1 MFRKSALAMAML
13 SALTAADVVALGL
26 GEIELKSALN
36 QPLDAEVEL
45 LSATPEELQELKVEV
60 GSAQAFASA
69 GIERTL
75 FLNKLQFDVT
85 TRADGRAVVKI
96 TSRDVVREPFLD
108 FLLELSWSKGRL
120 LREYTVLVDPP
131 VTMPAPAPATQVP
144 SARSAAPGAP
154 LAPAGRVTHTAQLP
168 PVATVPGEYLT
179 QRNDTLWQV
188 AQQLR
193 PDADV
198 SIEQTMLGLLRTNP
212 DAFYNNNINEL
223 KAGYILRVPDREELT
238 RLSQT
243 EAAREARRQYAEWRQ
258 AKQQVAPAE
267 SVDSAQAAAPQAQ
280 GAVESSLQLVA
291 PELPEDGA
299 QGGSA
304 EGGAGLEAL
313 EHDLMIANEALEV
326 QRRQGEEMS
335 TRLSV
340 LEEQI
345 QNMQRLIQLKD
356 DELARLQA
364 QVGEDMPELGAG
376 EAEPAVAG
384 METADQ
390 LGSPE
395 TVEDQTVAEL
405 EAVVEPAG
413 SEPVAEADV
422 TGATVDGP
430 VDEVPAEG
438 EIADASAL
446 AADGL
451 PAEDTAGEMPMDVAP
466 GPEVEALGGDEPSA
480 AEPVPVP
487 APSVTA
493 EPAVPDTFTAPGFV
507 DKLLANPLWLGAGA
521 ALLVILGF
529 LGLRR
534 KNGSESEF
542 QESIL
547 QAAREKSSS
556 SADSD
561 SEIIRTESESTHST
575 TTASSLLSEF
585 AVSDMGS
592 MKHDGEAD
600 PLAEADVYL
609 AYGRFQQAEDLIK
622 DALQGK
628 PEQQDLHLKLLEVYL
643 AARNSAAFDEHAQ
656 EMLGRLEDSDDP
668 AWEKIAE
675 MGRELSPENP
685 LYQPGGGAVPE
696 APDQEQRASHDML
709 MDTPASEEQET
720 QGSAE
725 AAPDLGETLDFD
737 TELAFDSGELAD
749 ESKPDSVEFTPPEP
763 VVERPESAQE
773 AFPEIESMEPET
785 VGLEPDNTLEF
796 DLESLDLGSDEDMEP
811 AGDGELTDL
820 DEVSTKLD
828 LARAYLD
835 MGDPDGAR
843 SILDEV
849 IEEGSDDQKNE
860 AQEILQKIA

>member
-1 MFRKSALAMAML
+1 MAMAML
-13 SALTAADVVALGL
+13 SALTTADVVALGL

-45 LSATPEELQELKVEV
+45 LAATPEELQELKVEV
-60 GSAQAFASA
+60 GSPQAFASA

-75 FLNKLQFDVT
+75 FLNKLQFDVKT
-85 TRADGRAVVKI
+85 NADGRPVVKI
-96 TSRDVVREPFLD
+96 TSRDAVREPFLD

-131 VTMPAPAPATQVP
+131 VTMPAPAPRAQLP
-144 SARSAAPGAP
+144 SARSAARSAP

-168 PVATVPGEYLT
+168 PVSTVPGEYRT

-193 PDADV
+193 PDSDV
-198 SIEQTMLGLLRTNP
+198 SIEQAMLGLLRTNP

-223 KAGYILRVPDREELT
+223 KAGYILRVPDREEMT
-238 RLSQT
+238 RISQA
-243 EAAREARRQYAEWRQ
+243 EAAREARRQYAEWRE
-258 AKQQVAPAE
+258 ARNLVASAE
-267 SVDSAQAAAPQAQ
+267 SVDPAQAAAPQTQ
-280 GAVESSLQLVA
+280 GAVESSLHLVA
-291 PELPEDGA
+291 PELSEAGA

-304 EGGAGLEAL
+304 EDGTGLEAL
-313 EHDLMIANEALEV
+313 QHDLMIANEALEV

-335 TRLSV
+335 SRLAV

-345 QNMQRLIQLKD
+345 ENMQRLIQLKD

-364 QVGEDMPELGAG
+364 QVGEELPELGAAN
-376 EAEPAVAG
+376 AEPAAAG
-384 METADQ
+384 LEATDQ
-390 LGSPE
+390 LAGPDVLE
-395 TVEDQTVAEL
+395 GQPAAEA
-405 EAVVEPAG
+405 EAVAEPAG
-413 SEPVAEADV
+413 SEQVAE
-422 TGATVDGP
+422 TGVAGAGSDGP
-430 VDEVPAEG
+430 LEAVLPEDEIVSEG
-438 EIADASAL
+438 FP
-446 AADGL
+446 AADSL
-451 PAEDTAGEMPMDVAP
+451 PGEDGVGETFMEAAP
-466 GPEVEALGGDEPSA
+466 EPSS

-487 APSVTA
+487 PTSPIA
-493 EPAVPDTFTAPGFV
+493 EPVVPDTFTAPGFV
-507 DKLLANPLWLGAGA
+507 DRLLANPLWLGVGA
-521 ALLVILGF
+521 VFLVILGF

-534 KNGSESEF
+534 KRGSETEF

-547 QAAREKSSS
+547 QAAREKSS
-556 SADSD
+556 AGSD
-561 SEIIRTESESTHST
+561 SEVIRTQPESTHST

-656 EMLGRLEDSDDP
+656 EMLERLEDSDDP
-668 AWEKIAE
+668 VWEKIAE
-675 MGRELSPENP
+675 MGREVSPENP
-685 LYQPGGGAVPE
+685 LYQRGAG
-696 APDQEQRASHDML
+696 A
-709 MDTPASEEQET
+709 ASEVREEEQQASGYEMAMDAFGT
-720 QGSAE
+720 EAQEAQESAE
-725 AAPDLGETLDFD
+725 AELDLGEGLDFD
-737 TELAFDSGELAD
+737 TELAFDSGEIAD

-763 VVERPESAQE
+763 VAEKPEPAQ
-773 AFPEIESMEPET
+773 AVIPEIESIEP
-785 VGLEPDNTLEF
+785 VGADLEPDNTLEF
-796 DLESLDLGSDEDMEP
+796 DLEGLDLGGDEELEP
-811 AGDGELTDL
+811 PGDGELTDL

-843 SILDEV
+843 SILGEV

-860 AQEILQKIA
+860 AQEILEKIA

>member
-1 MFRKSALAMAML
+1 MAMAML
-13 SALTAADVVALGL
+13 SALTTADVVALGL

-36 QPLDAEVEL
+36 QPLIAEVEL

-60 GSAQAFASA
+60 GSPQAFASA

-75 FLNKLQFDVT
+75 FLNKLKFDVKT
-85 TRADGRAVVKI
+85 NADGRPVVKI
-96 TSRDVVREPFLD
+96 TSRDAVREPFLD
-108 FLLELSWSKGRL
+108 FLLEISWSKGRL

-131 VTMPAPAPATQVP
+131 VTMPAAAPAPQVP
-144 SARSAAPGAP
+144 SARPVTGSAPAA
-154 LAPAGRVTHTAQLP
+154 AAGRVTHTAQLP
-168 PVATVPGEYLT
+168 PLSTVPGEYRT

-188 AQQLR
+188 AQQVR
-193 PDADV
+193 PDAGV

-238 RLSQT
+238 RISQT
-243 EAAREARRQYAEWRQ
+243 EAAREARRQYAEWRE
-258 AKQQVAPAE
+258 ARNLVAPTEAT
-267 SVDSAQAAAPQAQ
+267 AQAAAPQAQ

-291 PELPEDGA
+291 PDLSEGGA

-304 EGGAGLEAL
+304 EDGAGLEAL
-313 EHDLMIANEALEV
+313 QHDLMIANEALEA

-364 QVGEDMPELGAG
+364 QVGEEMPEATAG
-376 EAEPAVAG
+376 EAEPVTAETEAAEPLAG
-384 METADQ
+384 PDA
-390 LGSPE
+390 
-395 TVEDQTVAEL
+395 VEDQ
-405 EAVVEPAG
+405 
-413 SEPVAEADV
+413 PVAEAEAV
-422 TGATVDGP
+422 AEATVAEEAVSEPAPGADVAGAGVDSP
-430 VDEVPAEG
+430 VDAVLPEG
-438 EIADASAL
+438 ELAGEGVP

-451 PAEDTAGEMPMDVAP
+451 PAEESVGDAPMGAAP
-466 GPEVEALGGDEPSA
+466 EQSADE
-480 AEPVPVP
+480 PVP
-487 APSVTA
+487 APEPLEAAA
-493 EPAVPDTFTAPGFV
+493 EPAVPDTFTSPGFV

-521 ALLVILGF
+521 VLLAIAGF

-534 KNGSESEF
+534 KRGSETEF

-547 QAAREKSSS
+547 QAAREKST
-556 SADSD
+556 AGSD
-561 SEIIRTESESTHST
+561 SEIIRSEPESGHST

-622 DALQGK
+622 DALQSK
-628 PEQQDLHLKLLEVYL
+628 PEQEDLNLKLLEVYL
-643 AARNSAAFDEHAQ
+643 AARNSTAFDAHAQ
-656 EMLGRLEDSDDP
+656 EVLGRLEDSEDP
-668 AWEKIAE
+668 VWEKIAE
-675 MGRELSPENP
+675 MGRELSPQNP
-685 LYQPGGGAVPE
+685 LYQPGGRAAPE
-696 APDQEQRASHDML
+696 APEQEQLASLDMA
-709 MDTPASEEQET
+709 MDAPASEEHET
-720 QGSAE
+720 RGSAE
-725 AAPDLGETLDFD
+725 EALDLGEGLDFD
-737 TELAFDSGELAD
+737 TELAFDSGEVAD

-763 VVERPESAQE
+763 VAENPQPAEVDIAEMDSGEPATVDLE
-773 AFPEIESMEPET
+773 A
-785 VGLEPDNTLEF
+785 DNALEF
-796 DLESLDLGSDEDMEP
+796 DLEGLDLGGDEELEP
-811 AGDGELTDL
+811 PGDGELTDL

-843 SILDEV
+843 SILGEV
-849 IEEGSDDQKNE
+849 IEEGSDDQKSE
-860 AQEILQKIA
+860 AQEILEKIA

>member
-1 MFRKSALAMAML
+1 MAMAML

-75 FLNKLQFDVT
+75 FLNKLQFDVKT
-85 TRADGRAVVKI
+85 KADGRAVVKI

-144 SARSAAPGAP
+144 SARSAPRSAP

-238 RLSQT
+238 RLSQA

-258 AKQQVAPAE
+258 AKQQVAAAE

-313 EHDLMIANEALEV
+313 QHDLMIANEALEV

-376 EAEPAVAG
+376 EADPTVAG
-384 METADQ
+384 MEAADQ
-390 LGSPE
+390 LGTPE
-395 TVEDQTVAEL
+395 TVADQTVAEL
-405 EAVVEPAG
+405 EVVEEPAG
-413 SEPVAEADV
+413 SEAVADADV
-422 TGATVDGP
+422 TGAVIDGP
-430 VDEVPAEG
+430 VEEVSPEG
-438 EIADASAL
+438 EIADEGVL

-451 PAEDTAGEMPMDVAP
+451 PAEDTAGEMSMDVAP
-466 GPEVEALGGDEPSA
+466 APGVETLSGDEASVDEPSA
-480 AEPVPVP
+480 AEPAPVP
-487 APSVTA
+487 APSVA
-493 EPAVPDTFTAPGFV
+493 AQPAVPDTFTAPGFV

-534 KNGSESEF
+534 KSGSESEF

-547 QAAREKSSS
+547 QAAREKSS
-556 SADSD
+556 AGSD
-561 SEIIRTESESTHST
+561 SEIIRTEPESTHST

-668 AWEKIAE
+668 VWEKISE

-685 LYQPGGGAVPE
+685 LYQPGGSAVPE
-696 APDQEQRASHDML
+696 MPDLEQQAFNDVA
-709 MDTPASEEQET
+709 MDTPASEEQEMR
-720 QGSAE
+720 GAAE
-725 AAPDLGETLDFD
+725 AAPDLDEALDFD

-763 VVERPESAQE
+763 VAEQPESAR
-773 AFPEIESMEPET
+773 AAIPEMESMEPET
-785 VGLEPDNTLEF
+785 VDLEADSALEF
-796 DLESLDLGSDEDMEP
+796 DLEGLDLGGDEELEP

-849 IEEGSDDQKNE
+849 IEEGSDDQKHE